1 MSGSGPSGSAE
12 GARPGRGD
20 PARQSRRAVDTEA
33 ANRRNGGRGGQPGRR
48 SAPGAPRAPWRSAGR
63 SGRRERT
70 AGGASSGPA
79 APSGAEPLTGAG
91 ESPWVRFE
99 QPEPGASPS
108 PPPLR
113 PSLPD
118 LSALLVALEGL
129 RSAVPRELSD
139 QLTAL
144 LRELLLTLR
153 ALIDW
158 YLERLDGGPVEK
170 EVEDIPID

>member
-1 MSGSGPSGSAE
+1 
-12 GARPGRGD
+12 
-20 PARQSRRAVDTEA
+20 
-33 ANRRNGGRGGQPGRR
+33 
-48 SAPGAPRAPWRSAGR
+48 
-63 SGRRERT
+63 
-70 AGGASSGPA
+70 
-79 APSGAEPLTGAG
+79 
-91 ESPWVRFE
+91 VRFE
-99 QPEPGASPS
+99 QAEREAGAAAPR
-108 PPPLR
+108 PR

-118 LSALLVALEGL
+118 LSALLLALEGL

-158 YLERLDGGPVEK
+158 YLERLDGGPVET